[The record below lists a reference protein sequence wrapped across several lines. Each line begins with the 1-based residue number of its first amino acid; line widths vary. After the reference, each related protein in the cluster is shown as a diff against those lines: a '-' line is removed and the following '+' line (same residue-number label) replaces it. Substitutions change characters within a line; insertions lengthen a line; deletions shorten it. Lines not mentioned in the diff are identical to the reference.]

1 MYKDSIY
8 NKMLQSSEKRTAM
21 GFDYASNGLLNKWL
35 SPMMFANPRLETF
48 LNKIDPMFIEL
59 LDSVKRIQFFNNYTI
74 DKNDRRY
81 NQ

>member
-8 NKMLQSSEKRTAM
+8 NKMLQSSEKRISM
-21 GFDYASNGLLNKWL
+21 GFDYATNGLIDKWL
-35 SPMMFANPRLETF
+35 SPSMYGNPRLSTF
-48 LNKIDPMFIEL
+48 LKMIDPMFIEL
-59 LDSVKRIQFFNNYTI
+59 LDTVKKIQFFYNYTI